1 MDLLELPESEG
12 ERHPWEQS
20 RARAI
25 ERVVRAS
32 AMARVS
38 SILDYGCGD
47 AFTGRM
53 LLARLG
59 AEHLVGIDPNLTEEQ
74 QKRFA
79 AGDSR
84 VELLAQPETLGERR
98 FDLVLLCDVIEHV
111 EDDGVLLSLA
121 RRHLSAEGRVI
132 VTVPA
137 FQSLF
142 TNHDRAL
149 KHFRRYSLRE
159 LEASV
164 ARSGLSVEASGYLFS
179 SLLAPRALGKLLEVA
194 RGNDNGEVAG
204 LGAWKGGKLVTGLL
218 RGALSLDNSVLLGL
232 ARAGV
237 KVPGLSAWA
246 LCH

>member
-25 ERVVRAS
+25 EQVVRAS
-32 AMARVS
+32 TMGKVA

-47 AFTGRM
+47 AYTGRT
-53 LLARLG
+53 LLDRLG
-59 AEHLVGIDPNLTEEQ
+59 AERLVGIDPHLTREQ
-74 QKRFA
+74 QQAFA
-79 AGDSR
+79 RDDTR
-84 VELLAQPETLGERR
+84 IELTSEPETLAGRS

-111 EDDGVLLSLA
+111 EDDGVLLGLA
-121 RRHLSAEGRVI
+121 RQHLSESGRI
-132 VTVPA
+132 MITVPA

-142 TNHDRAL
+142 TDHDRAL

-164 ARSGLSVEASGYLFS
+164 DRAGLTIDASGYLFS
-179 SLLAPRALGKLLEVA
+179 SLLAPRALSKLLEVA
-194 RGNDNGEVAG
+194 RGERDGETIG
-204 LGAWKGGKLVTGLL
+204 LGAWRGGRTVTAALRAALSADNALLL
-218 RGALSLDNSVLLGL
+218 RL
-232 ARAGV
+232 ARLGV